1 MIVEEKFDK
10 FTVYK
15 DTEKHQFCYVTIR
28 EDSFYDD
35 FASYLLDFSM
45 IKKHATIN
53 LGIDDELSIDDYN
66 EIYGRLISFV
76 DFEKIYSVA
85 GLDQSIISVLDDE
98 LIKDSADFRKD
109 KWGRIG
115 EYIFNVILDS
125 YFKLDCIIRKF
136 ALNTSPNI
144 SVYGIDT
151 LHCSLREHIF
161 YFGESKM
168 VGSLDNGITLICK
181 SLEEYEAQISKEY
194 YTIKNNNINKNEE
207 FIEAFNSSLKRCL
220 SFTDLIRVA
229 SLTTIGVPIFI
240 AHGGKLDTKYIFE
253 KMSTIPQ
260 KNLFGLE
267 TKYFFISVP
276 IISKSKFR
284 DAFIKV
290 IRDKIEE
297 CRECLEKL

>member
-15 DTEKHQFCYVTIR
+15 DTEKHQFCYLTIR

-136 ALNTSPNI
+136 ALNTSPNM

-207 FIEAFNSSLKRCL
+207 FVEVFNSSLKRCL

-240 AHGGKLDTKYIFE
+240 AHGGKFDTKYVFE

-267 TKYFFISVP
+267 TKYFLISVP
-276 IISKSKFR
+276 IINKSKFR
-284 DAFIKV
+284 EAFIKV

>member
-1 MIVEEKFDK
+1 MILAEKFDR

-15 DTEKHQFCYVTIR
+15 DTEKHQFCYVSIA
-28 EDSFYDD
+28 EDSFYEE

-76 DFEKIYSVA
+76 DFEKIYNVA
-85 GLDQSIISVLDDE
+85 CLDQSIIDVLDSE
-98 LIKDSADFRKD
+98 LIKESSDLRKD

-136 ALNTSPNI
+136 ALNTSPNM
-144 SVYGIDT
+144 SVYGIDA
-151 LHCSLREHIF
+151 LHCSLSEHTF

-168 VGSLDNGITLICK
+168 VGSLDSGIKLICM

-207 FIEAFNSSLKRCL
+207 FVKVFDSSLKKCL

-240 AHGGKLDTKYIFE
+240 AHGGKYDTKEVFE
-253 KMSTIPQ
+253 KLDAIP
-260 KNLFGLE
+260 KKSLFGLE
-267 TKYFFISVP
+267 TKYFLISVP
-276 IISKSKFR
+276 IISKVRFR
-284 DAFIKV
+284 EAFVKV

>member
-15 DTEKHQFCYVTIR
+15 DTEKHQFCYVTIK

-136 ALNTSPNI
+136 ALNTSPNM

-207 FIEAFNSSLKRCL
+207 FVEVFNSSLKRCL

-240 AHGGKLDTKYIFE
+240 AHGGKFDAKYVFE

-267 TKYFFISVP
+267 TKYFLISVP
-276 IISKSKFR
+276 IINKSKFR
-284 DAFIKV
+284 EAFIKV

>member
-1 MIVEEKFDK
+1 MIIEEKFDR

-15 DTEKHQFCYVTIR
+15 DTEKHQFCYISIG

-45 IKKHATIN
+45 IKKHAAIN

-85 GLDQSIISVLDDE
+85 GLDPSIIDVLDSE
-98 LIKDSADFRKD
+98 LIKESADLRKD

-136 ALNTSPNI
+136 ALNTSPNM

-151 LHCSLREHIF
+151 LHCSLSEHTF

-168 VGSLDNGITLICK
+168 VGSIDSGIKLICK

-207 FIEAFNSSLKRCL
+207 FVKVFDSSLKKCL
-220 SFTDLIRVA
+220 SFTDLIKVA

-240 AHGGKLDTKYIFE
+240 AHGGKYDIKDVFKKMDTIPQNSLLGLDTKYF
-253 KMSTIPQ
+253 
-260 KNLFGLE
+260 L
-267 TKYFFISVP
+267 ISVP
-276 IISKSKFR
+276 IISKTEFR
-284 DAFIKV
+284 EAFVKT
-290 IRDKIEE
+290 IREKIEE
-297 CRECLEKL
+297 CRACLEKL

>member
-15 DTEKHQFCYVTIR
+15 DTEKHQFCYVAIR

-136 ALNTSPNI
+136 ALNTSPNM

-207 FIEAFNSSLKRCL
+207 FIEVFNSSLKRCL

-240 AHGGKLDTKYIFE
+240 AHGGKFDTKYVFE

-267 TKYFFISVP
+267 TKYFLISVP
-276 IISKSKFR
+276 IINKSKFR
-284 DAFIKV
+284 EAFIKV

>member
-207 FIEAFNSSLKRCL
+207 FVEVFNSSLKRCL

-240 AHGGKLDTKYIFE
+240 AHGGKFDTKYVFE

-267 TKYFFISVP
+267 TKYFLISIP

>member
-1 MIVEEKFDK
+1 M
-10 FTVYK
+10 
-15 DTEKHQFCYVTIR
+15 
-28 EDSFYDD
+28 
-35 FASYLLDFSM
+35 
-45 IKKHATIN
+45 
-53 LGIDDELSIDDYN
+53 
-66 EIYGRLISFV
+66 
-76 DFEKIYSVA
+76 
-85 GLDQSIISVLDDE
+85 
-98 LIKDSADFRKD
+98 
-109 KWGRIG
+109 
-115 EYIFNVILDS
+115 
-125 YFKLDCIIRKF
+125 
-136 ALNTSPNI
+136 

-151 LHCSLREHIF
+151 LHCSLSEHTF

-168 VGSLDNGITLICK
+168 VGSIDSGIKLICR

-207 FIEAFNSSLKRCL
+207 FVEVFNSSLKRCL

-240 AHGGKLDTKYIFE
+240 AHGGKFDTKYVFE

-267 TKYFFISVP
+267 TKYFLISVP